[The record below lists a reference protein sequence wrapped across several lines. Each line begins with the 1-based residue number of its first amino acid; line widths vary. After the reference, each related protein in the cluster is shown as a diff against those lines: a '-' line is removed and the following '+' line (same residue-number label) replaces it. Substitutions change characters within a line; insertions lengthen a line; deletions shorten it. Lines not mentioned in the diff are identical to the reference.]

1 MRIGELAKAAG
12 VSPRSLRYYE
22 KRGLL
27 RARRQANGYRE
38 YDDSAVT
45 RVHNIRTLL
54 GAGVKAEEIRALD
67 SCLDESGLHRNP
79 ECSDVYELYE
89 QRLKLV
95 RDQLAALAEVE
106 RRLEDR
112 LGELREGEHRQD
124 DAAGDEARATR
135 PL

>member
-22 KRGLL
+22 QRGLL
-27 RARRQANGYRE
+27 RARRQDNGYRE

-54 GAGVKAEEIRALD
+54 GAGLKADDIRELD
-67 SCLDESGLHRNP
+67 SCLDERDLHRNP
-79 ECSDVYELYE
+79 ACSEAYDLYA
-89 QRLKLV
+89 QRLKAV
-95 RDQLAALAEVE
+95 REQLAALAEVE

-112 LGELREGEHRQD
+112 LGELR
-124 DAAGDEARATR
+124 GDPAPARR
-135 PL
+135 PF